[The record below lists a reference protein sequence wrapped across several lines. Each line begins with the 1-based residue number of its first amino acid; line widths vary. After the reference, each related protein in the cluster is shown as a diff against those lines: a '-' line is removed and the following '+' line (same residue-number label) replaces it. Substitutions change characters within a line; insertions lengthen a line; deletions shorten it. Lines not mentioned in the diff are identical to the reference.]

1 MTPATLDDRFPFSVW
16 IRQQTG
22 RDDMVGD
29 LARDFVSGID
39 MQLHDGNFE
48 TPKQFKRQV
57 LDVVGGD
64 VWKPAYRQA
73 KAEFKATQKAG

>member
-1 MTPATLDDRFPFSVW
+1 MIPVTPDDRYPFSVW

-29 LARDFVSGID
+29 LARDFVAGVD
-39 MQLHDGNFE
+39 LRLHDGNFE
-48 TPKQFKRQV
+48 TPKLFKRQV

-64 VWKPAYRQA
+64 VWKPAYRRA
-73 KAEFKATQKAG
+73 KAEFKAALKAG